1 MQSESQVGL
10 TGYGVDSHWGKL
22 KFGGCKIKS
31 KIYSLRKLIER
42 LNDEESFYY
51 PTNKNV
57 RLADLLLQN
66 TVDSQIYETWNIY
79 GTSWVHCSLY
89 LLCQLTTDQIK
100 RQLQHETWQKWC
112 QASGQHERTTQPQ
125 KKRTNRKNHMYRTP
139 TFVLNSKCTE
149 IKFKPSFNFIFLK
162 YLKTELVSRGVR
174 IWKVIIMLL
183 IYVGNILKDIIL
195 WEYLAHLQ

>member
-1 MQSESQVGL
+1 MKSRFIIQL
-10 TGYGVDSHWGKL
+10 TKMWGWQIDYFKTQL
-22 KFGGCKIKS
+22 IAKYMKI
-31 KIYSLRKLIER
+31 IYIHSAEIG
-42 LNDEESFYY
+42 S
-51 PTNKNV
+51 
-57 RLADLLLQN
+57 
-66 TVDSQIYETWNIY
+66 
-79 GTSWVHCSLY
+79 GTSWVHRSLY

-125 KKRTNRKNHMYRTP
+125 KKKTNRKNHMYRTP

-149 IKFKPSFNFIFLK
+149 IKFKPSLNFIFLK
-162 YLKTELVSRGVR
+162 YLKTEFVLRGVR